1 MTSMVNTKQRIGRD
15 RTLAVVVLVRK
26 VAFCVGI
33 AAFLFAAASLAIV
46 ALYMVVN
53 GPQSAKVAELQ
64 TAREIENENVAFC
77 RKLGVDQNSAKFV
90 TCADGLADIRRR
102 HAERLSEPGVL

>member
-1 MTSMVNTKQRIGRD
+1 METVKSIKLS
-15 RTLAVVVLVRK
+15 RTLPVVVLVRK
-26 VAFCVGI
+26 VAFCIGI

-77 RKLGVDQNSAKFV
+77 RKLGVDQDSAKFV

-102 HAERLSEPGVL
+102 HAERLSDPGVL

>member
-1 MTSMVNTKQRIGRD
+1 MMDTVNSIKMSP
-15 RTLAVVVLVRK
+15 TLAVVVLVRK

-64 TAREIENENVAFC
+64 TAQEIENENVAFC
-77 RKLGVDQNSAKFV
+77 RKLGVDQDSAKFV

-102 HAERLSEPGVL
+102 HAERLSDPGVL

>member
-1 MTSMVNTKQRIGRD
+1 MMNTVKSIKIS
-15 RTLAVVVLVRK
+15 RTLAVLVLVRK
-26 VAFCVGI
+26 VASCVGS

-46 ALYMVVN
+46 TLYMVVN

-64 TAREIENENVAFC
+64 TAQEIENENVAFC
-77 RKLGVDQNSAKFV
+77 RKLGVDQDSAKFV

-102 HAERLSEPGVL
+102 HAERLSDPGVL